1 MVNPIQDI
9 INFQYVLST
18 AKAACKRIESIYALE
33 QEPNIEEKVNP
44 FKSQLAIDIEVK
56 NLSFAYQENKNI
68 LTNINMQI
76 KQGHKVA
83 IVGAS
88 GSGKTTLSNILVG
101 FYPHSKGEIHYAGI
115 SNKNLKLSTIRENIH
130 LILQHPKLFN
140 DTMLFNLTL
149 GNVYSNEKV
158 QKALEIAQLTDVIAG
173 LDLGLDTLVG
183 KDGIKLSGGQRQRVA
198 IARMILADPKVVI
211 FDESTSALDV
221 HTEVKLFDALNEFL
235 SSKTVIT
242 IAHRLST
249 IKSAEF
255 IYVLEDGV
263 VVDSGSP
270 EELLSKDESYFSSM
284 I

>member
-1 MVNPIQDI
+1 
-9 INFQYVLST
+9 
-18 AKAACKRIESIYALE
+18 
-33 QEPNIEEKVNP
+33 
-44 FKSQLAIDIEVK
+44 
-56 NLSFAYQENKNI
+56 
-68 LTNINMQI
+68 MQI
-76 KQGHKVA
+76 QEGMKVA

-101 FYPHSKGEIHYAGI
+101 FYPFHTGEILYDGV
-115 SNKNLKLSTIRENIH
+115 SNKALKLSTIRENIH

-140 DTMLFNLTL
+140 DTMRFNLTL
-149 GNVYSNEKV
+149 GKNYSDEAVKN
-158 QKALEIAQLTDVIAG
+158 ALHIAQLDDVMER

-198 IARMILADPKVVI
+198 IARMILSDPKVVI

-221 HTEVKLFDALNEFL
+221 HTEVKLFGALQDFL
-235 SSKTVIT
+235 ADKTVIT

-263 VVDSGSP
+263 VVDSGTP
-270 EELLSKDESYFSSM
+270 KALLAKDQSYFSSM
-284 I
+284 V